1 MRSTQNIINLNK
13 RTFESSKLYEAL
25 RTLNPSGRLPQS
37 LGELSDLL
45 VPLKAL
51 IPELTEY
58 EQASEEAKRELPRT
72 ATGLII
78 LGSLMRAGGVWE
90 SLKQPMLVQNRLVAG
105 EVLLRE
111 FENFSRP

>member
-1 MRSTQNIINLNK
+1 MRSTQNIIHLNK
-13 RTFESSKLYEAL
+13 STFESSKLYEAL